1 MSKTLE
7 DFVSNIT
14 SLVDRQPC
22 EAELIRDA
30 KVQLANL
37 IKTSDWLAPQFK
49 KARADRYAQYLL
61 YKDPEDRFSIVS
73 FVWNTGHQTPIH
85 NHTVWGLV
93 GVLEGAERCEE
104 FTLVNGQP
112 TPTGHS
118 HIMKPGDV
126 EAVFPPNK
134 DWHQVS
140 NALTNGGTTNGV
152 TVSIHLYGADIGK
165 VSRSKLQADGSIGS
179 FISGYDAPGHLNA

>member
-7 DFVSNIT
+7 DFVLTIT
-14 SLVDRQPC
+14 SFVDRQSS
-22 EAELIRDA
+22 ETELIRDA

-49 KARADRYAQYLL
+49 KPRSDRYAQYLL
-61 YKDPEDRFSIVS
+61 HKDPEDRFSIVS
-73 FVWNTGHQTPIH
+73 FVWNTGHQTPVH

-104 FTLVNGQP
+104 FTLVNGRP
-112 TPTGHS
+112 TATGHS

-126 EAVFPPNK
+126 EAVFPPDN

-140 NALTNGGTTNGV
+140 NALTNEVTNGV

-165 VSRSKLQADGSIGS
+165 VSRSKLQADGSVGS
-179 FISGYDAPGHLNA
+179 FISGYDVPGHLDA